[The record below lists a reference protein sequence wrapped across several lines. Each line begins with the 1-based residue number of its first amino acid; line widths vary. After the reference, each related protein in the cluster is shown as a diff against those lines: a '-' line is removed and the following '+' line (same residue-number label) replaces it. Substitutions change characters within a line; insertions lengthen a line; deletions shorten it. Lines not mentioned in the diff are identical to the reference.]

1 MTSFFPRAFS
11 GKSGVDQLHPTMLCC
26 LHQGDLSKVVLEGLL
41 LCIKNLKISNPS
53 DPKSCKFL
61 SLKHDINWNK
71 ITLHGLLT
79 FPSAPRRLQN
89 TSEEPRRRQKV
100 VKKFVACL
108 VPIVKVEEGVHLI
121 QDYQ

>member
-1 MTSFFPRAFS
+1 MLIFS
-11 GKSGVDQLHPTMLCC
+11 SPPSLLFLGLEDVTKN
-26 LHQGDLSKVVLEGLL
+26 VV
-41 LCIKNLKISNPS
+41 SNVQNVLTE
-53 DPKSCKFL
+53 KKFL

>member
-1 MTSFFPRAFS
+1 MLIFS
-11 GKSGVDQLHPTMLCC
+11 SPPSLLFLGLEDITKN
-26 LHQGDLSKVVLEGLL
+26 VV
-41 LCIKNLKISNPS
+41 SNVQNVLTE
-53 DPKSCKFL
+53 KKFL

-71 ITLHGLLT
+71 ITLDSLLT

-100 VKKFVACL
+100 VKKFVVCL